1 MKAFHR
7 CASIL
12 LCLFMLLLLLC
23 ACGNSASTPPA
34 ASDGKDYNQY
44 LNSPG
49 YYACTDSAWYSCP
62 GSQIYFLDVGLES
75 PLHPLCAKADCNHND
90 RETCSSYLPSG
101 AYCLYAWNNTLYYL
115 CGSLEHGGIDLYQMG
130 LDGQDRK
137 LLRNYFSDVTSYSYT
152 ANSGGGFLTILWS
165 RDTVNGDAATLYLVS
180 LDDYKADPVVLF
192 SNEDEVASAV
202 PAAELSQAY
211 VLHVNQDWVFY
222 TLTTGSSDD
231 RTTALYGYQIS
242 TGETKLL
249 VADNF
254 SAASDLSQQ
263 DDQLYWYE
271 TDGRGHGMLKRLD
284 LDSGETSLVREFSVE
299 QNVWGTLDDRFLY
312 ILGGT
317 DADTAEA
324 AVYDFEG
331 NELQRLSCAD
341 LGTPLSY
348 AFSSGDKVFF
358 HSNVLGEHDP
368 ICWADKN
375 ELEQGKAVF
384 HDIVKDN

>member
-1 MKAFHR
+1 M
-7 CASIL
+7 
-12 LCLFMLLLLLC
+12 
-23 ACGNSASTPPA
+23 
-34 ASDGKDYNQY
+34 
-44 LNSPG
+44 
-49 YYACTDSAWYSCP
+49 
-62 GSQIYFLDVGLES
+62 
-75 PLHPLCAKADCNHND
+75 
-90 RETCSSYLPSG
+90 
-101 AYCLYAWNNTLYYL
+101 
-115 CGSLEHGGIDLYQMG
+115 
-130 LDGQDRK
+130 
-137 LLRNYFSDVTSYSYT
+137 
-152 ANSGGGFLTILWS
+152 
-165 RDTVNGDAATLYLVS
+165 NGDVATLYLIS

-202 PAAELSQAY
+202 PTSELSQAY
-211 VLHVNQDWVFY
+211 VLHVNQDRVFY
-222 TLTTGSSDD
+222 TLTTGSSDA

-249 VADNF
+249 VADSF
-254 SAASDLSQQ
+254 SPLSNLSQQ
-263 DDQLYWYE
+263 DHKLYWYD
-271 TDGRGHGMLKRLD
+271 TDGSGYGALKWID
-284 LDSGETSLVREFSVE
+284 LDSGETSLVREFSVA